1 MQLFLK
7 KVAFSFR
14 NYREFPV
21 ILVKQGKMNREL
33 NIAMDEAMLLRYF
46 SGVLEN
52 EEKEQVETW
61 ISLSE
66 ENRKTA
72 KPISCNRCCTNFESG
87 RCKKGIS
94 KG

>member
-46 SGVLEN
+46 PEYWRT
-52 EEKEQVETW
+52 KKK
-61 ISLSE
+61 
-66 ENRKTA
+66 NR
-72 KPISCNRCCTNFESG
+72 
-87 RCKKGIS
+87 
-94 KG
+94 